1 MIGGNAMTEDNGTI
15 CAAPWVHLYINPNGN
30 MHPCC
35 TAWDVTFGNVNEQ
48 SLGDVWNS
56 DIAKKFRKEIKQG
69 IKQRACNF
77 CYTQERFGEV
87 SLRQSLNNQYKS
99 YIAEDT
105 ASLDYI
111 KYLDIRSSNLCNQA
125 CVMCNHDLSS
135 KWYED
140 TKAIF
145 PNDIEQT
152 NKTKFINISDDA
164 KTSVLGI
171 INEGLEDIYFA
182 GGEPLLT
189 PFHYDVLNELI
200 NKGYAKNV
208 RLRYNTNLSTLRYK
222 NVDIF
227 DLWKHFND
235 VEIAASI
242 DAVGD
247 RAEYIRYGCN
257 WNDVK
262 NNWKALMAK
271 NITVIPQITVTAFS
285 IGYLPELIDEIEN
298 ELNFTGG
305 RICYNLSLG
314 PLHTSAKNLPQSV
327 KKIYQKKLIDS
338 LDNYNRP
345 HVYEN
350 LIMNSVRFM
359 LETETDSTQLETMI
373 SFLNKLD
380 IIRNNNWKL
389 LYPEIV
395 ESINNE

>member
-1 MIGGNAMTEDNGTI
+1 MIGGKDMIEDNGTI

-35 TAWDVTFGNVNEQ
+35 TAWDTKFGNVNEQ

-56 DIAKKFRKEIKQG
+56 DNAKKFRKEIKQG

-77 CYTQERFGEV
+77 CYTQEEYGET
-87 SLRQSLNNQYKS
+87 SLRQNLNKRYDH
-99 YIAEDT
+99 YISDDHVA
-105 ASLDYI
+105 LDHI
-111 KYLDIRSSNLCNQA
+111 KYIDIRSSNICNQA

-140 TKAIF
+140 TKALF

-200 NKGYAKNV
+200 SKGYAKNV
-208 RLRYNTNLSTLRYK
+208 RLRYNTNLSTLNYK

-262 NNWKALMAK
+262 NNWKALVAK

-305 RICYNLSLG
+305 HICYNLSLG
-314 PLHTSAKNLPQSV
+314 PLHTSAQNLPTEV
-327 KKIYQKKLIDS
+327 KYLYRDKLLQKLQKGTRHDIYNNI
-338 LDNYNRP
+338 LDNS
-345 HVYEN
+345 
-350 LIMNSVRFM
+350 IKFMWSVD
-359 LETETDSTQLETMI
+359 TDKVQLDLMI
-373 SFLNKLD
+373 QVLD
-380 IIRNNNWKL
+380 RLDQRRNTDWRK
-389 LYPEIV
+389 LYPEIA
-395 ESINNE
+395 ESVV